1 MKRLHVH
8 VSVDDLAGSIRF
20 YSALF
25 GAGPTVAKPDYAKWM
40 RDTRQCRARL
50 PPDHRRAYDA

>member
-8 VSVDDLAGSIRF
+8 VSVDDLAHSIQF

-25 GAGPTVAKPDYAKWM
+25 ATNRRSASPIM
-40 RDTRQCRARL
+40 RSGCSMIRG
-50 PPDHRRAYDA
+50 